1 MKFSSLLFLNL
12 CSCLNC
18 SSLIL
23 SNVFLIFQ
31 KHFCL
36 ILGST
41 HIYTQTYTNTHTHIF
56 KHIHTYIYIYIYIYI
71 YQRKVYKHIMS
82 EILRAYAQT
91 EKELTTNFAT
101 ADNFQWKTAIA
112 IALFVFL

>member
-1 MKFSSLLFLNL
+1 
-12 CSCLNC
+12 
-18 SSLIL
+18 
-23 SNVFLIFQ
+23 
-31 KHFCL
+31 
-36 ILGST
+36 
-41 HIYTQTYTNTHTHIF
+41 
-56 KHIHTYIYIYIYIYI
+56 
-71 YQRKVYKHIMS
+71 MS

>member
-41 HIYTQTYTNTHTHIF
+41 HIYTQTYTNTHTH
-56 KHIHTYIYIYIYIYI
+56 T
-71 YQRKVYKHIMS
+71 KVYKHIMS

-91 EKELTTNFAT
+91 EKELTTNFAS
-101 ADNFQWKTAIA
+101 ADNFQWKTSIA